1 MKKMF
6 VLLIL
11 SFALFNFFPCCDFGK
26 SPASPE
32 ENWPHSYEI
41 MYERVLPIINPDA
54 GDVDRDRA
62 SLWGD
67 RDGGR
72 NSSFFTKIGEN
83 KWTARFSN
91 IYDDDSTRHVFL
103 LDSMVV
109 KLVIGEY
116 IPGVARNLYMRGD
129 KTTEWILLTC
139 VEPCGLKSGEW
150 AAVIL
155 KGGKVQNPY

>member
-1 MKKMF
+1 MKKNVFLIFLICF
-6 VLLIL
+6 VCTTFLLV
-11 SFALFNFFPCCDFGK
+11 FPSCK

-41 MYERVLPIINPDA
+41 MYERVLPIINPNET
-54 GDVDRDRA
+54 DVDKARA
-62 SLWGD
+62 SLVNS
-67 RDGGR
+67 GGSGQ
-72 NSSFFTKIGEN
+72 NSSNFTKIGEN

-91 IYDDDSTRHVFL
+91 IYDEDSAYHAYLNDAKVAML
-103 LDSMVV
+103 
-109 KLVIGEY
+109 IEEY
-116 IPGVARNLYMRGD
+116 PAVARNLYMRGD

>member
-1 MKKMF
+1 MKRMF

-41 MYERVLPIINPDA
+41 MYERVLPIINPNEK
-54 GDVDRDRA
+54 DVDKERA
-62 SLWGD
+62 SLVNS
-67 RDGGR
+67 GGSGQ

-91 IYDDDSTRHVFL
+91 VYDEDSAYHVFL
-103 LDSMVV
+103 NDSRVV
-109 KLVIGEY
+109 KLVTGEY

-129 KTTEWILLTC
+129 KTTEWILLTRI
-139 VEPCGLKSGEW
+139 EPNGIIPGEW